1 MTSSLLRPC
10 LVDGILAP
18 TTQQR
23 LGYKKWL
30 HIYAR
35 DRVTL
40 TPRMAK
46 LRDAYEV
53 LYSSSI
59 YPLLT
64 FCQSKLLSVDD
75 YCARSDL
82 VDLYDVFEP
91 TLIRDALESK
101 KLKLG
106 HLIFGFQRWKEFN
119 PDWRLEPLSDPLTAM
134 FLKRGQY
141 IFVRFQKFQ
150 LSNACFC

>member
-1 MTSSLLRPC
+1 LTSSLLQPC

-18 TTQQR
+18 TIQQR

-30 HIYAR
+30 HIYAK

-53 LYSSSI
+53 VYSSFTF
-59 YPLLT
+59 PFLT
-64 FCQSKLLSVDD
+64 FPQSKLLSIDD
-75 YCARSDL
+75 YRARSD
-82 VDLYDVFEP
+82 VVQLYDVFEP
-91 TLIRDALESK
+91 TLIRDALTSK
-101 KLKLG
+101 KLNLG
-106 HLIFGFQRWKEFN
+106 HLIFGFPKWKEFN
-119 PDWRLEPLSDPLTAM
+119 PDWKLQPLSDPLTAM
-134 FLKRGQY
+134 FLKRGQH
-141 IFVRFQKFQ
+141 IFVLFQILQ